1 MDYKEELQNIEKKV
15 NESKIERAKL
25 EERLAQLTKEET
37 ETLQELEKEGVKVED
52 LESTLNQLE
61 FEIQEGLDRC
71 KKILEQK

>member
-1 MDYKEELQNIEKKV
+1 MDYKEELQDIEKKV

-25 EERLAQLTKEET
+25 EERLAQITKDET
-37 ETLQELEKEGVKVED
+37 EVLEGLKTEGIKPED

-61 FEIQEGLDRC
+61 FEIQEGLDKC